1 MTASFAMPFI
11 ERIYDEAKALLV
23 EARDYMQTLA
33 PAERATMTPLEN
45 LHSIS
50 EGLRLTTRLTEVMAW
65 AMTHKAVQAGEI
77 SREEAAQPHRRLGG
91 QSICLE
97 EVTAGMFEPP
107 PRLVSLLRRSLSL
120 YQRTL
125 RLDRLMAGEEMQF
138 GSFNICLASGADAGP
153 TPPED
158 PPRVVL
164 A

>member
-1 MTASFAMPFI
+1 MLDFEVPFI

-45 LHSIS
+45 LQSIS

-65 AMTHKAVQAGEI
+65 SMTQKAAQAGEI
-77 SREEAAQPHRRLGG
+77 TREEAAQPNRRLGG

-97 EVTAGMFEPP
+97 ELAPGAFEPP
-107 PRLVSLLRRSLSL
+107 PRLVGLLRRSLGL
-120 YQRTL
+120 YQRTH
-125 RLDRLMAGEEMQF
+125 RLDRLIAGEEMQF
-138 GSFNICLASGADAGP
+138 GSFNICLAAS
-153 TPPED
+153 ENMK
-158 PPRVVL
+158 PRPAASQPRLVL

>member
-1 MTASFAMPFI
+1 MPFI

-23 EARDYMQTLA
+23 ESRDYMQTLA

-45 LHSIS
+45 LQSIS

-77 SREEAAQPHRRLGG
+77 SRAEAAAPNRRLGG

-97 EVTAGMFEPP
+97 EMTPGMFEPP
-107 PRLVSLLRRSLSL
+107 PRLSSLLRRSLRL

-125 RLDRLMAGEEMQF
+125 RLDRLIAGEEMQF
-138 GSFNICLASGADAGP
+138 GSFNICLAADENAKSSQDK
-153 TPPED
+153 D
-158 PPRVVL
+158 PPRLVL